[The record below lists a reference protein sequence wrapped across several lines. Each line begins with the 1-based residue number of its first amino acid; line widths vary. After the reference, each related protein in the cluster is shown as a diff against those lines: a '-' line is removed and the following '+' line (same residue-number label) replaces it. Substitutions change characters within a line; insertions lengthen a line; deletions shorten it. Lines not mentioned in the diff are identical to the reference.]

1 MFVSQVRSLEQDVP
15 IERYM
20 YRYEEMADKIPST
33 DFSLRQNDVLLY
45 VGADARLCCLPKR
58 IKLWHN
64 YFMPCAVTLE
74 LRIQLQT
81 KAGSSS
87 NEVIK

>member
-1 MFVSQVRSLEQDVP
+1 MFVSQVRSLEQDVATW
-15 IERYM
+15 

-58 IKLWHN
+58 IKHVAQLFYALRCH
-64 YFMPCAVTLE
+64 FGASDTVTDQGRE
-74 LRIQLQT
+74 FIQ
-81 KAGSSS
+81 
-87 NEVIK
+87 